1 MKKLACQ
8 KIMEIVEGREPASLV
23 LKNGRLVNVFSGE
36 IYSAGVAIEDGKVV
50 AIGEYRGREEVDLK
64 GKVICPAFI
73 NSHVHIESS
82 MVTIPEFARTVVPRG
97 TTTVIIDPHEIANV
111 MGLDGIKYM
120 LKSSK
125 YLPLS
130 VYIMLPSCVPA
141 THLETSGSE
150 LRAMDLFPYA
160 DQEWILGLGEMM
172 NYPGVLGCDPE
183 VVDKIKLFEEKTIDG
198 HAPGLSGPELC
209 GYIAMGIESDHECT
223 TVEEA
228 REKLRLGMTI
238 MIREGGAARNLEN
251 LLPLLNEQNLDRCT
265 FCTDDRNPF
274 ALLEEGDI
282 NFMIKKAVRLGLNPI
297 WAIKLA
303 TINPARYYGLKQIGA
318 VAPGYN
324 ADLVILDNLKDCN
337 VVRVYKS
344 GVLAGEDGQAVY
356 SPPEPPEQE
365 FLRGSVNIQWLHP
378 ENFEIPVRGK
388 KCRLIELVPDQIV
401 TRQTVIEPAVHEGKV
416 VADPDRDILKLA
428 VVERHRASPNLGLGL
443 VRGFGLKRGAI
454 ASSVAHDS
462 HNIIVVGTNS
472 ADMLEAVIKIRK
484 MQGGFT
490 VVEDGR
496 LIGSLPLPIA
506 GLMSDRPMREVTEN
520 LRELM
525 EHTRGLGGSLTE
537 PFMSL
542 SFLALPVIP
551 ELKLTDRGLVDV
563 NQFQIVD
570 LFIN

>member
-1 MKKLACQ
+1 
-8 KIMEIVEGREPASLV
+8 
-23 LKNGRLVNVFSGE
+23 
-36 IYSAGVAIEDGKVV
+36 
-50 AIGEYRGREEVDLK
+50 
-64 GKVICPAFI
+64 
-73 NSHVHIESS
+73 
-82 MVTIPEFARTVVPRG
+82 MVTIPEYARTVVPRG

-125 YLPLS
+125 YQPLS

-141 THLETSGSE
+141 TPLETSGSQ

-198 HAPGLSGPELC
+198 HAPGLSGGDLC
-209 GYIAMGIESDHECT
+209 GYVAMGIESDHECT

-282 NFMIKKAVRLGLNPI
+282 NFMIKKAVRLGLNPV

-337 VVRVYKS
+337 VVQVYKN
-344 GVLAGEDGQAVY
+344 GVLSGEDGRAVY
-356 SPPEPPEQE
+356 PPPSPPEQE
-365 FLRGSVNIQWLHP
+365 FLRGSINIQWLHP
-378 ENFEIPVRGK
+378 ENFDIPVRGK

-401 TRQTVIEPAVHEGKV
+401 TKQTVIEPTVREGKV
-416 VADPDRDILKLA
+416 VADPERDILRLA
-428 VVERHRASPNLGLGL
+428 VVERHRASSNLGLGL
-443 VRGFGLKRGAI
+443 VRGFGLKKGAI

-472 ADMLEAVIKIRK
+472 ADMLEAVVKIRK

-490 VVEDGR
+490 VVADGQ

-506 GLMSDRPMREVTEN
+506 GLMSDRPMKEVTEN

-525 EHTRGLGGSLTE
+525 ELTTTTLGGKLTE
-537 PFMSL
+537 PFMAL

-563 NQFQIVD
+563 NQFRIVD
-570 LFIN
+570 LFIR